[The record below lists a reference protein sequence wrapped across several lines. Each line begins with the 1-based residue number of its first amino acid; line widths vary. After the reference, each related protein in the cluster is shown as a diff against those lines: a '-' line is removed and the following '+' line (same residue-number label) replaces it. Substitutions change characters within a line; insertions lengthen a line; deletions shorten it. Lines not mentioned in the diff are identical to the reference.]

1 MLVARVAHGSAA
13 VVIVRAGMSAAISL
27 GQRVLWRGRIY
38 VIDGVDPMS
47 VVQPR
52 VHLRD
57 AKTGEALRVPVTDL
71 DPQRLPGT

>member
-1 MLVARVAHGSAA
+1 
-13 VVIVRAGMSAAISL
+13 MSAAISL
-27 GQRVLWRGRIY
+27 GQRLLWRGRIY

-57 AKTGEALRVPVTDL
+57 AKTGEAVRVRVADL
-71 DPQRLPGT
+71 EPTRLTGT